1 MLAGAYSNRF
11 RFLQEQQIHKLKI
24 LNAAAGDSELEN
36 DIHPGN
42 KIGKSRQLSLETNK
56 RRKVQEMRRKMV
68 AMKEEKRQQ
77 EILLQRRQLQQ
88 EATERFQRAP
98 LRNKNKTKGTS
109 LEDILCIIRGGT
121 NLVNT
126 VTLTKQR
133 SSSARVFSKDRDK
146 RANSPLHSGN
156 KLLTNRPSSQPGHA
170 VANAHLHDQSLRNL
184 TNSRNLFEQHLRRKL
199 QQQEKTKECEQI
211 TVALKEE
218 DTDSEDDLYSVDSV
232 EDTKQDQV
240 VAEENHFI
248 VSTEGNRQ
256 KQNQTK
262 YSNYAQDFDFKA
274 NCKQIS
280 GHSSLAQ
287 RENTSS
293 QEQHHPIRQVNNIQQ
308 QQQQQNPSQQKNPAI
323 ITLASGDNKNSPWV
337 SQENESPSFR
347 KTAWIQPSPALDKEP
362 GGFHQ
367 LMEAGVNLNKADTH
381 FDICQINPKELDKDQ
396 NCSQQQTNR
405 MLSKD
410 NQPICGA
417 PTRKTIFQP
426 KYDFYEQQLST
437 TFHPVTN
444 GFSQQHLVWVPEIAQ
459 QSKIFTNHLQIEQYP
474 QQISPQ
480 VNSDVAS
487 CTNSETGHHL
497 KSKDNLVVHEKK
509 KPEII
514 RTEETK
520 LKCPQGRP
528 IKISQPSDRNC
539 DNELQSD
546 EKSATN
552 NNAVISE
559 NLTGDQ
565 PVITKQTQQN
575 SKLLTKSKNAV
586 TKKNNAWQESNQK
599 IVTRKLS
606 TGNTKP
612 IRGILK
618 IASVENGS
626 CRGLN
631 ITQARDLRDSLE
643 ITRQQFNNAG
653 REITEANTQSKP
665 TKKHVHFAAEDQF
678 YELDDV
684 LITDHTELKYEPTS
698 NGAEETVENSSSDNN
713 SNNHD
718 PLQQHNGNGHQKTN
732 SNNKESDNKEP
743 FCNKP
748 SQKPQVNWV
757 QPSGRPQAKAHIIKQ
772 TSQVAAAD
780 PSPPNSTWI
789 DKKNINEKPLSKNNV
804 QYINMGTLKK
814 LVAPNNQGLPNPKN
828 SYLQKE
834 IETAIT
840 KEQAPFTKF
849 GFSVDKTPTD
859 EEINWLWDKVQLCLQ
874 QKSTSK
880 PVAQTVNRTKPIVS
894 HMYFDGGILGNKSN
908 ILCVGKT
915 SSSLWYPP
923 PCNGGLTL
931 DGKPSANSTK
941 RFSLL
946 HQRQNPSAP
955 RVPMIATPEKVPS
968 FLLESDIPPSSENR
982 FPATSSKEVTSSL
995 AGFFK
1000 S

>member
-1 MLAGAYSNRF
+1 M
-11 RFLQEQQIHKLKI
+11 KC
-24 LNAAAGDSELEN
+24 
-36 DIHPGN
+36 
-42 KIGKSRQLSLETNK
+42 LSL
-56 RRKVQEMRRKMV
+56 
-68 AMKEEKRQQ
+68 
-77 EILLQRRQLQQ
+77 L
-88 EATERFQRAP
+88 
-98 LRNKNKTKGTS
+98 
-109 LEDILCIIRGGT
+109 
-121 NLVNT
+121 
-126 VTLTKQR
+126 
-133 SSSARVFSKDRDK
+133 
-146 RANSPLHSGN
+146 
-156 KLLTNRPSSQPGHA
+156 
-170 VANAHLHDQSLRNL
+170 
-184 TNSRNLFEQHLRRKL
+184 
-199 QQQEKTKECEQI
+199 
-211 TVALKEE
+211 
-218 DTDSEDDLYSVDSV
+218 
-232 EDTKQDQV
+232 
-240 VAEENHFI
+240 
-248 VSTEGNRQ
+248 
-256 KQNQTK
+256 
-262 YSNYAQDFDFKA
+262 A

-293 QEQHHPIRQVNNIQQ
+293 QEQHHPIRQVNNIQ

-539 DNELQSD
+539 DNELKSD

-653 REITEANTQSKP
+653 REITEANTQSKVS
-665 TKKHVHFAAEDQF
+665 KSVISASFAQLQCG
-678 YELDDV
+678 LD
-684 LITDHTELKYEPTS
+684 IRI
-698 NGAEETVENSSSDNN
+698 
-713 SNNHD
+713 
-718 PLQQHNGNGHQKTN
+718 
-732 SNNKESDNKEP
+732 
-743 FCNKP
+743 C
-748 SQKPQVNWV
+748 SQK
-757 QPSGRPQAKAHIIKQ
+757 R
-772 TSQVAAAD
+772 
-780 PSPPNSTWI
+780 
-789 DKKNINEKPLSKNNV
+789 L
-804 QYINMGTLKK
+804 
-814 LVAPNNQGLPNPKN
+814 
-828 SYLQKE
+828 
-834 IETAIT
+834 
-840 KEQAPFTKF
+840 
-849 GFSVDKTPTD
+849 
-859 EEINWLWDKVQLCLQ
+859 
-874 QKSTSK
+874 
-880 PVAQTVNRTKPIVS
+880 
-894 HMYFDGGILGNKSN
+894 NKDV
-908 ILCVGKT
+908 I
-915 SSSLWYPP
+915 
-923 PCNGGLTL
+923 
-931 DGKPSANSTK
+931 
-941 RFSLL
+941 
-946 HQRQNPSAP
+946 
-955 RVPMIATPEKVPS
+955 
-968 FLLESDIPPSSENR
+968 
-982 FPATSSKEVTSSL
+982 
-995 AGFFK
+995 
-1000 S
+1000 